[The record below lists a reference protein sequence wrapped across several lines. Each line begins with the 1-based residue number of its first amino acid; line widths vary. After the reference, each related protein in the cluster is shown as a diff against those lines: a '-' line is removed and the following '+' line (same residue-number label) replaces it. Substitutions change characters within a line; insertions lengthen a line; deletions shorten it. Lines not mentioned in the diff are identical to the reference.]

1 MPSFHPCSD
10 FDEWSSLAKTD
21 PAAFEARRSD
31 LIEDFIQNSPNHLRP
46 RLRGLQFQIDM
57 ERRRSRS
64 PMGACVRL
72 SRMMWHAL
80 LGEGGLRD
88 ALNGIAPGSGTHA
101 LSPGSSSA
109 RVIPFKRPEN
119 F

>member
-1 MPSFHPCSD
+1 MYLSHPCSD

-21 PAAFEARRSD
+21 PIAFEARRSD
-31 LIEDFIQNSPNHLRP
+31 IIEDFIRNSPDHLRL
-46 RLRGLQFQIDM
+46 RLRGLQFHIDM

-72 SRMMWHAL
+72 SRMMWDAL
-80 LGEGGLRD
+80 LGAGGLRD
-88 ALNGIAPGSGTHA
+88 ALNGLTHDGSMHTVPTD
-101 LSPGSSSA
+101 SVSA
-109 RVIPFKRPEN
+109 RVIPFKRPES